1 MRCALRTRACM
12 SPRPASTTASKL
24 HAVHLGHRL
33 RDLTLV
39 VRVQALQQQNSEARE
54 DRAAL
59 RTAIETIQ
67 ASLEQLDERCQQTE
81 KHTED
86 DRVALRGLMEMVED
100 TMPIADAHEL
110 FEQQKIRF
118 ASEISVA
125 HKRCEDLSTARQLD
139 LARLDAIEQAQADAK
154 IERDKLRTDLQIQ
167 ETRSREWEATQKS
180 LYGQCADLARQI
192 TQQKVAAEAS
202 IAELKSSHQDQLEDI
217 VNTLDA
223 VGKKQ
228 GELGEQ
234 LVALGLALREEGK
247 QQSTAQASAI
257 ASLVSDIAS
266 KMTTFEHTVEQQA
279 AATVRA
285 EEAAT
290 VAKRVGAE
298 ARADMAAVR
307 GHVETLA
314 SQVRT
319 FSADLSSERHAMDE
333 QLAIARQG
341 NEALRNE
348 MADVRGDV
356 QAFKV
361 ESDARHTRAEQASNE
376 AIAGIRDQTERF
388 GHTVT
393 SSQDAQAANNARVKL
408 ETETIGARV
417 DALQV
422 EIAKLGT
429 QVAEA
434 ARKVT
439 DSGREL
445 NLRAASMQEG
455 YDDFAEKIQAHETKV
470 RKLLLEYT
478 SLTATQDAKLD
489 ALSRDTTEVRREAGS
504 AASKLEAAAEAQQH
518 KADAMSEVARSIR
531 AEFDRLV
538 AQIQEG
544 EREQTR
550 SAEQRLAEMRQAVD
564 RSEEKR
570 QENMRD
576 CEGRCKSTE
585 LEVRSQRAAADRR
598 LAIVEREIA
607 ESTNVVMDRVHEKIS
622 EATRALEQQLRQVE
636 GRMLEKLSGSRA
648 TKQAPLTPLTADA
661 GWAPAGEFGS
671 A

>member
-1 MRCALRTRACM
+1 M
-12 SPRPASTTASKL
+12 
-24 HAVHLGHRL
+24 
-33 RDLTLV
+33 
-39 VRVQALQQQNSEARE
+39 RVQALQQQNNEARE

-67 ASLEQLDERCQQTE
+67 ASLEQLDDRCQRTE
-81 KHTED
+81 KNTED
-86 DRVALRGLMEMVED
+86 DRVAFRGLMEMVED

-110 FEQQKIRF
+110 FAQQKTRF

-125 HKRCEDLSTARQLD
+125 HKRCEDLNAARQLD
-139 LARLDAIEQAQADAK
+139 LARLDAIEKAQADAK
-154 IERDKLRTDLQIQ
+154 TERDKLQTDLQIQ
-167 ETRSREWEATQKS
+167 DRRSREWEATQKS
-180 LYGQCADLARQI
+180 LYEQCADLTRQI
-192 TQQKVAAEAS
+192 SQHKTTADAS
-202 IAELKSSHQDQLEDI
+202 IAEMKSSHQDQLEDI

-247 QQSTAQASAI
+247 QQSTAQSSAI

-285 EEAAT
+285 EEAAA

-298 ARADMAAVR
+298 ARADVAGVR
-307 GHVETLA
+307 GQTETLA
-314 SQVRT
+314 SQMRT
-319 FSADLSSERHAMDE
+319 FSSDLSSERHAMDE

-341 NEALRNE
+341 SEALRNE
-348 MADVRGDV
+348 MAEVRSDV
-356 QAFKV
+356 QVAKV
-361 ESDARHTRAEQASNE
+361 ESDARHTRAEQASTT
-376 AIAGIRDQTERF
+376 AIAEIRDQVERF

-393 SSQDAQAANNARVKL
+393 SSQEAQAANNARVKL
-408 ETETIGARV
+408 ETQTIGERV

-429 QVAEA
+429 KVAEA
-434 ARKVT
+434 GRKLT
-439 DSGREL
+439 DSERQL
-445 NLRAASMQEG
+445 DLRASAMQEG
-455 YDDFAEKIQAHETKV
+455 CDDFAEKIQAHETKV

-478 SLTATQDAKLD
+478 SLAATQDTKLD
-489 ALSRDTTEVRREAGS
+489 ALSRETAGVRKEAGS
-504 AASKLEAAAEAQQH
+504 AASKLEAAAEAQQL
-518 KADAMSEVARSIR
+518 KADAMSEVARSVR
-531 AEFDRLV
+531 AEFDRIV

-544 EREQTR
+544 ERERTR

-607 ESTNVVMDRVHEKIS
+607 ESSNVLMDRVHEKIM
-622 EATRALEQQLRQVE
+622 ETTRALEQQLRQVE
-636 GRMLEKLSGSRA
+636 GRILQKMSGSTAPAKLS
-648 TKQAPLTPLTADA
+648 QLTPIAANA
-661 GWAPAGEFGS
+661 GLAHAGDFGS